1 MPMFV
6 LLSKLTAEGR
16 KTIRTKP
23 DRIGEVNREVEKL
36 GVHVKAQYATLGE
49 YDFITLVEA
58 PSTQAMSK
66 LVIDLGARGTL
77 SMTTLPAIEMPL
89 FLQGIRELAK

>member
-16 KTIRTKP
+16 KTIRSKP
-23 DRIGEVNREVEKL
+23 ERIGEVNREVEKL
-36 GVHVKAQYATLGE
+36 GVQVKAQYATLGE

-58 PSTQAMSK
+58 PNIQAMSK

-89 FLQGIRELAK
+89 FLQGIRELSR